1 MKTFIV
7 ERYLP
12 GWSAEQLEAVTAKL
26 AAATA
31 GTTLRYHGSMLVP
44 SEESC
49 FCHFEG
55 ETADE
60 VRRVCDLAEIP
71 YRRIVETKTIPP
83 PQRRNDD
90 QAQGNRRPG

>member
-1 MKTFIV
+1 MKTFLV

-12 GWSAEQLEAVTAKL
+12 GWSAEQLEAVAAKL

-31 GTTLRYHGSMLVP
+31 GTTLRYHGSTLVP

-60 VRRVCDLAEIP
+60 VRHVCDLAGIP
-71 YRRIVETKTIPP
+71 YARIAETHNLSA
-83 PQRRNDD
+83 R
-90 QAQGNRRPG
+90 

>member
-31 GTTLRYHGSMLVP
+31 GTTLRYHGSTLVP
-44 SEESC
+44 SEETC

-55 ETADE
+55 ETADD
-60 VRRVCDLAEIP
+60 VRRVCDVSGIP
-71 YRRIVETKTIPP
+71 YARIVETHNL
-83 PQRRNDD
+83 PQ
-90 QAQGNRRPG
+90 Q